1 MPLDM
6 RKDKLTQG
14 LFFVYFLLTSIFHAS
29 KPQSSKRTSWRTIMD
44 TPIAVT
50 IPDAVRLSGCSR
62 SALYEALKRGDLT
75 ARKAGRRTLIIFS
88 DLEAYLASLPTYR
101 AGA

>member
-1 MPLDM
+1 ME
-6 RKDKLTQG
+6 
-14 LFFVYFLLTSIFHAS
+14 
-29 KPQSSKRTSWRTIMD
+29 

-62 SALYEALKRGDLT
+62 SALYEAMKKGLP
-75 ARKAGRRTLIIFS
+75 ARKAGRRTLILMA
-88 DLEAYLASLPTYR
+88 DLETYLASLPTYQ